1 LSTRIFNPENRKAY
15 KLMETKSISYLG
27 AWSRQE
33 EIDELNKEIER
44 LKREVEIRQG
54 PTTPTERDPEGVP
67 APKVRQ
73 HASDDSGKDPSKI
86 PSRKPTE
93 KVGPFLNEQQAT
105 PSGDFKKGSPKII
118 DESSGD
124 SD

>member
-1 LSTRIFNPENRKAY
+1 LRTRIFNLENRKAY

-33 EIDELNKEIER
+33 EIDELNRRIEA
-44 LKREVEIRQG
+44 LTQAIEARQG
-54 PTTPTERDPEGVP
+54 PTTPTARDPKGVP
-67 APKVRQ
+67 APKVWQ
-73 HASDDSGKDPSKI
+73 HAPDGSEMVDLSI
-86 PSRKPTE
+86 PSRKPTKE
-93 KVGPFLNEQQAT
+93 VDPFLNEQQAT
-105 PSGDFKKGSPKII
+105 PSGDFKKGLPEII